1 MYSKRKEMIKMLS
14 EEMIVTMLKKVS
26 DDNAERTPV
35 IITYPSHWDD
45 VGMMYL
51 ALTPSQLALLDIL
64 HNHDVFESE
73 VNISRLTE
81 IEWLRP

>member
-64 HNHDVFESE
+64 RNSDVFDAE
-73 VNISRLTE
+73 VDITRLTD
-81 IEWLRP
+81 IDWQMP

>member
-1 MYSKRKEMIKMLS
+1 MLS

-26 DDNAERTPV
+26 DEKAERTPV

-45 VGMMYL
+45 EGSMYL

-64 HNHDVFESE
+64 RNSDVFDAE
-73 VNISRLTE
+73 VSVTLLADID
-81 IEWLRP
+81 WQMP